1 MRAVLDNATLTA
13 GFRAIGL
20 IKNPHRELFDLDVSA
35 LRVIVDNIILS
46 NEIHI
51 LDNYKPEYKQQR
63 KEWLSYDFVK
73 FHDIPESLD
82 LHMLKNAR
90 AHVYNWQLSRH
101 LATDLADVFDDL
113 SILFRY
119 AWRGSEAFLVLK
131 AFGIDNKYNSTLT
144 KSLIEFLEISE
155 GEHKQLK
162 KFTPKY
168 YNRETLKLAQAVSW
182 TAIRAVYYREASKW
196 LGCEY
201 ISHPLRNIYND
212 KCILFDNHP
221 HTRKHKLHSAA
232 FTPQKPKTRED
243 ALNKLEEALIR
254 DRYFSDLN
262 NFFKYFWQTCNE
274 KDDNIFGV
282 QTYDIDIPPFLAY
295 VLSKSD
301 GRSII
306 NTAIE
311 LRNGKEATNLRKL
324 LQYIYYECNES
335 DQPKAIREFAAE
347 LRELKERLQV
357 YLGYSRERIG
367 ISAKLLSYNFTVPRF
382 MTKPLYPH
390 KPHLAFIRDVIC
402 ELASVGSMGRLID
415 LLWVNSQQK

>member
-13 GFRAIGL
+13 GFRATGL
-20 IKNPHRELFDLDVSA
+20 IKNPNRDLFDLDVSA
-35 LRVIVDNIILS
+35 LRVLVDNIILS

-51 LDNYKPEYKQQR
+51 LDVYKPEYKQQR
-63 KEWLSYDFVK
+63 KEWLSYDFIT

-101 LATDLADVFDDL
+101 LATDLSQVFDDL
-113 SILFRY
+113 SILFRH

-131 AFGIDNKYNSTLT
+131 AYGIENKYNNTIT
-144 KSLIEFLEISE
+144 KSLIEFLGTSK
-155 GEHKQLK
+155 GDRKQLK
-162 KFTPKY
+162 KFAPKH

-182 TAIRAVYYREASKW
+182 AAIRTVYYREASKW

-201 ISHPLRNIYND
+201 ISHPLRNIYNA

-221 HTRKHKLHSAA
+221 HTRKNKIHSAA
-232 FTPQKPKTRED
+232 FMPKKPKNREE
-243 ALNKLEEALIR
+243 ALKQLEEALVR
-254 DRYFSDLN
+254 DRYFGDLN
-262 NFFKYFWQTCNE
+262 KFFKYFWQTCNE

-282 QTYDIDIPPFLAY
+282 QTFDIDIPPFLAY
-295 VLSKSD
+295 VLSKSN

-311 LRNGKEATNLRKL
+311 FRNGREATSLRKF
-324 LQYIYYECNES
+324 LQYIYYECNE
-335 DQPKAIREFAAE
+335 DDRPKAIRQFAVE
-347 LRELKERLQV
+347 LRDLKERLQL
-357 YLGYSRERIG
+357 YLGYSRERVG
-367 ISAKLLSYNFTVPRF
+367 ISAKLVSYNFTVPRF

-415 LLWVNSQQK
+415 LLWVRCQQ